1 LLLFL
6 SWRGLPAPLKP
17 MTSSRRLKARLLHEA
32 VEDNVATI
40 EGRLPRPLRRS
51 ARLSAKWGARLAAA
65 TFFVAAMG
73 AVRLAVG
80 GGTATATATAMAPV
94 NAGPRTPVATSRPA
108 ALTPASFSR
117 PEPLNVATLAL
128 AVHRVVIDAGH
139 GGTSLG
145 TSSQSGLLEKN
156 VTLDIAERLRQR
168 VAASGLTVLMTRTGD
183 ESVSLQERSAMAN
196 HGQGDIF
203 VSIHVNSMAPRN
215 RGIETYYLGP
225 SGAPA
230 DDAIAAHEN
239 RDSGYSLSDLR
250 TLLDRIYIDARKDE
264 SKRLAES
271 VQRAL
276 LRDVRRVN
284 HAVEDRGVK
293 TAPFVVLIGTEMP
306 AILTEVSCLSNDDE
320 AALLD
325 KQEYRQSIADAL
337 FAGIRAYLSEVPAD
351 GSKETGR

>member
-1 LLLFL
+1 V
-6 SWRGLPAPLKP
+6 AV
-17 MTSSRRLKARLLHEA
+17 SRR
-32 VEDNVATI
+32 VTV
-40 EGRLPRPLRRS
+40 S
-51 ARLSAKWGARLAAA
+51 
-65 TFFVAAMG
+65 
-73 AVRLAVG
+73 
-80 GGTATATATAMAPV
+80 
-94 NAGPRTPVATSRPA
+94 
-108 ALTPASFSR
+108 PASFSR
-117 PEPLNVATLAL
+117 PEPLNVASLAL
-128 AVHRVVIDAGH
+128 AVRRVVIDAGH

-145 TSSQSGLLEKN
+145 TSSQAGLLEKN

-168 VAASGLTVLMTRTGD
+168 VAAAGLTVLMTRKGD
-183 ESVSLQERSAMAN
+183 ESVSLQERSEMAN
-196 HGQGDIF
+196 RGQGDIF
-203 VSIHVNSMAPRN
+203 VSIHVNAMAPRN

-239 RDSGYSLSDLR
+239 RDAGYSLADLR
-250 TLLDRIYIDARKDE
+250 TLLDRIYLDARKDE

-293 TAPFVVLIGTEMP
+293 TAPFVVLVGTEMP
-306 AILTEVSCLSNDDE
+306 AILTEVSCLSNDEE

-325 KQEYRQSIADAL
+325 TPAYRQSIADAL
-337 FAGIRAYLSEVPAD
+337 FDGIQAYLSEVSAD